1 MVTSPLNADTQ
12 TSRDRALKRMLQ
24 ERRLAL
30 LNDVRARKRGARAD
44 NLKDREVLDEGELS
58 EADIQEEL
66 GFALM
71 QMKAE
76 TLSKIAT
83 ALRRL
88 EEGAYGS
95 CLECGGDIPEARL
108 RALPFAVRC
117 KACEEA
123 MESASRL
130 ERIVAQRRLS
140 SAALFHMS
148 Q

>member
-1 MVTSPLNADTQ
+1 
-12 TSRDRALKRMLQ
+12 MLR
-24 ERRLAL
+24 ERRLEL
-30 LNDVRARKRGARAD
+30 VIDMRDRKRDARAD
-44 NLKDREVLDEGELS
+44 AIKDRDVLDEGELS
-58 EADIQEEL
+58 EAYAQEEL

-71 QMKAE
+71 QMTAE
-76 TLSKIAT
+76 TLNKIAM

-88 EEGAYGS
+88 EEGAYGI
-95 CLECGGDIPEARL
+95 CLECRADIPEARL

-123 MESASRL
+123 MESAERF
-130 ERIVAQRRLS
+130 ERIVAQRRQS

>member
-1 MVTSPLNADTQ
+1 MTTHINAGMQ
-12 TSRDRALKRMLQ
+12 TGRYRTLSEMLQ
-24 ERRLAL
+24 QRRLEL
-30 LNDVRARKRGARAD
+30 LNDMRDRKRDARAD
-44 NLKDREVLDEGELS
+44 NIKDREVLDEGEIS
-58 EADIQEEL
+58 EADTQEEL

-76 TLSKIAT
+76 TLNKIAT

-88 EEGAYGS
+88 KEGAYGS
-95 CLECGGDIPEARL
+95 CLECRTDIPEARL

-117 KACEEA
+117 KTCEEA
-123 MESASRL
+123 MESA
-130 ERIVAQRRLS
+130 ERFERVVAQRRLS

>member
-1 MVTSPLNADTQ
+1 MTSHINADTQ
-12 TSRDRALKRMLQ
+12 TSRYKALNRMLQ
-24 ERRLAL
+24 ERRLEL
-30 LNDVRARKRGARAD
+30 LNDMRDRKRDARAD
-44 NLKDREVLDEGELS
+44 TFKDREVLDEGEIS
-58 EADIQEEL
+58 EADTQEEL

-76 TLSKIAT
+76 TLNKIAT

-95 CLECGGDIPEARL
+95 CLECRADIPEARL

-123 MESASRL
+123 MESAARF